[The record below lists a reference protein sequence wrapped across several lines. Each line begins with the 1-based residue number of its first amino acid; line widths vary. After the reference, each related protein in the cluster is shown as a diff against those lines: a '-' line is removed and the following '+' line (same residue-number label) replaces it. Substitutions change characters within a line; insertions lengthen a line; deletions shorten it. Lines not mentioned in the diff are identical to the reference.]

1 MCRPADVP
9 CRTSLIT
16 DHAGLVRQC
25 VVRTSLTRPVVAFR
39 RAVLALTL
47 PTALLSSAAL
57 PQTPPVTV
65 EATPVTASVGRAIT
79 TSTSLAL
86 GAPRVTAPTVG
97 TVTTS
102 ALNLRMGPG
111 TGYAVITTLSYGT
124 QGTVLGQA
132 NGWYNVQTTR
142 GTGWV
147 IGTYFS
153 VGATAPTAPTPA
165 PVAGT
170 GYVTISA
177 LNLRTGPGTGYGV
190 IAVLGYGTQ
199 GTLVGQANGWY
210 NIQTT
215 IGTGWV
221 SGTYFSVGGAP
232 APAAPAPAPVS
243 GVVGARATMVPNGQ
257 FISGWGAPRS
267 SGPHQGEDLAAAY
280 GSPIYAPA
288 RLTIL
293 SNYWDSLGGW
303 SVFGRDALGRDWYFG
318 HMSSRSPVGSTVV
331 KGQVIGYVGTTGSA
345 EGTTPHLHYQVSYP
359 GGAWGNPVYVLQSY
373 PDVP

>member
-1 MCRPADVP
+1 
-9 CRTSLIT
+9 
-16 DHAGLVRQC
+16 
-25 VVRTSLTRPVVAFR
+25 
-39 RAVLALTL
+39 
-47 PTALLSSAAL
+47 
-57 PQTPPVTV
+57 
-65 EATPVTASVGRAIT
+65 
-79 TSTSLAL
+79 
-86 GAPRVTAPTVG
+86 
-97 TVTTS
+97 
-102 ALNLRMGPG
+102 
-111 TGYAVITTLSYGT
+111 
-124 QGTVLGQA
+124 VLGQS
-132 NGWYNVQTTR
+132 NGWYNVQTSR

-153 VGATAPTAPTPA
+153 VSGAAPAAPA
-165 PVAGT
+165 PASGT

-190 IAVLGYGTQ
+190 ITVLGYGTQ
-199 GTLVGQANGWY
+199 GTIVGQANGWY

-215 IGTGWV
+215 RGTGWV
-221 SGTYFSVGGAP
+221 IGTYFSVGGAP

-257 FISGWGAPRS
+257 FISGWGAARS
-267 SGPHQGEDLAAAY
+267 SGPHQGEDLAAPY

-303 SVFGRDALGRDWYFG
+303 SVFGRDALGRNWYFA
-318 HMSSRSPVGSTVV
+318 HMSSRSPVGGTVV
-331 KGQVIGYVGTTGSA
+331 KGQIIGYVGTTGSA

-359 GGAWGNPVYVLQSY
+359 GGTWANPAYVLQSY